1 MASVMRTL
9 LCLLLTCLAPFAGT
23 LAQTSSQTPH
33 LEQRGP
39 NTQLIVDG
47 QPFFLFS
54 GELHNSSS
62 SSLDYMKPAW
72 PRLAAMHLNTVLTP
86 ISWELVEP
94 EEGRYDFTL
103 IDGLISQA
111 REQRLHIVFLWLAA
125 WKNGISGY
133 PPVWVKRDTRRFPRV
148 VYNGTEQTILSTLA
162 PATRDA
168 DARAFAA
175 VMAHIREV
183 DGQAHTVIMMQV
195 ENEVGTLGAAR
206 DHSAAADMAFA
217 SPVPPALMQYLS
229 AHRATLDPEFKAF
242 WEQNGAKTSGTWS
255 EIFGSSDRADELFMA
270 WNYATYVHAV
280 AAKGKA
286 AYDLPMFVNTWLG
299 GGSAR
304 PGEYPSGGPQPRV
317 LDVWKAAR
325 SLQPGPSI
333 DIYTPDL
340 YSPDFAGWAAKY
352 HRDGNPF
359 LLPETVGGEAGA
371 ANIFYAVGEHAA
383 LGFSPF
389 AIDASLHGGTPS
401 PLSPAGDKAGLEAL
415 SASYETLAEV
425 MATLLEQQALP
436 LDNGNPRTHGFLLDK
451 EHPFADFTMGTY
463 LVRVSLD
470 EIFGYH
476 ADKGFGLII
485 QTGPEEFL
493 GAGKGFRVA
502 FTPIAPNSQHVGIGA
517 IDEGRFV
524 DGKWTPGRRLNGDE
538 NDQGLM
544 WRFDPRELHIEKA
557 TLYYFD

>member
-1 MASVMRTL
+1 MRIL
-9 LCLLLTCLAPFAGT
+9 FFLLLATSAAF
-23 LAQTSSQTPH
+23 AQTAVQPPH

-72 PRLAAMHLNTVLTP
+72 PGLAAMHLNTVLTP
-86 ISWELVEP
+86 VSWELVEP
-94 EEGRYDFTL
+94 EEGHYDFTL
-103 IDGLISQA
+103 IDGLIAQA
-111 REQRLHIVFLWLAA
+111 REQHLRIVFLWLAA
-125 WKNGISGY
+125 WKNGMSGY
-133 PPVWVKRDTRRFPRV
+133 PPVWVKRDTKRFPRV

-175 VMAHIREV
+175 VMAHIRTI
-183 DGQAHTVIMMQV
+183 DANDHTVLMMQV

-206 DHSAAADMAFA
+206 DHSPAADKAFA
-217 SPVPPALMQYLS
+217 SAVPAALMQYLA

-242 WEQNGAKTSGTWS
+242 WEQNGARTSGTWT
-255 EIFGSSDRADELFMA
+255 EIFGSSDRAEELFMA

-299 GGSAR
+299 GGAAH
-304 PGEYPSGGPQPRV
+304 PGDYPSGGPQPRV

-333 DIYTPDL
+333 DLYAPDL
-340 YSPDFAGWAAKY
+340 YSPDFVGWAGKY
-352 HRDGNPF
+352 HRDGNPLF
-359 LLPETVGGEAGA
+359 LPETVGGEAGA
-371 ANIFYAVGEHAA
+371 GNIFYAAGEHAA

-389 AIDASLHGGTPS
+389 AIDASLHGGPVST
-401 PLSPAGDKAGLEAL
+401 LSPAGDKAGLQAL

-425 MATLLEQQALP
+425 MPTLLAQQALP
-436 LDNGNPRTHGFLLDK
+436 LEDGTPRTHGFLLDK
-451 EHPFADFTMGTY
+451 EHSFVDFSMGGY
-463 LVRVSLD
+463 LVHVSLD

-476 ADKGFGLII
+476 AEKGFGLII

-502 FTPIAPNSQHVGIGA
+502 FSPASPDAKHVGIAA
-517 IDEGRFV
+517 IDEGHFV
-524 DGKWTPGRRLNGDE
+524 DGKWSPGRRLNGDE
-538 NDQGLM
+538 NDQGQM

-557 TLYYFD
+557 TLYHFD